1 MHFDTLKGWLD
12 WQESLHPKSI
22 DLGLDRVKEVYSRLN
37 ASSIKPITITVAGTN
52 GKGSSIAFLE
62 AIYRAQGLRV
72 GSYTSPH
79 ILKYNE
85 RIKIDGTPVADNL
98 LCSAFERIEAVR
110 NDVSLSY
117 FEFSTLA
124 ALDIF
129 SHANLDIQLLEVG
142 LGGRLDAVN
151 IIDPD
156 AAIITSICIDHTA
169 WLGNTRDAIAV
180 EKAGIFRA
188 NTPAIIG
195 DINPPQTLLDCALNI
210 DAKLLRVGHEFTY
223 SKVDNKWS
231 WQSANITLNNLPPP
245 KLKGMHQY
253 RNASAVITAIQALQD
268 RIPVSEQAIQQGL
281 SSVNLQGRFQLIK
294 GDPAVLLDVSHN
306 PQAAKTLADYLQNEF
321 KSTPVHAVFTMM
333 GDKDLPGVIELM
345 QPCIK
350 HWYISPLNNP
360 RTSTDADL
368 KKAFSLCHNT
378 QVSYGFTDF
387 LAAFNAAKTQA
398 QADKGLILVF
408 GSFFL
413 VSEYLSCLNAQQGE
427 TL

>member
-22 DLGLDRVKEVYSRLN
+22 DLGLDRVTEVYSRLIT
-37 ASSIKPITITVAGTN
+37 SSIRPTTITVAGTN

-72 GSYTSPH
+72 GAYTSPH

-85 RIKIDGTPVADNL
+85 RIKIDGTAVADAL

-110 NDVSLSY
+110 NNISLSY

-129 SHANLDIQLLEVG
+129 SRANLDIQLLEVG

-180 EKAGIFRA
+180 EKAGIFRK

-195 DINPPQTLLDCALNI
+195 DINPPQSLLDCAVNI
-210 DAKLLRVGHEFTY
+210 DAKLLRIGHEFTY
-223 SKVDNKWS
+223 TRSTNNWT
-231 WQSANITLNNLPPP
+231 WTNGETTLNNLPPP
-245 KLKGMHQY
+245 KLQGTHQY
-253 RNASAVITAIQALQD
+253 RNASAVITAISTLQE
-268 RIPVSEQAIQQGL
+268 RIPVSELAIQQGL
-281 SSVNLQGRFQLIK
+281 RNVNLPGRFQLINTE
-294 GDPAVLLDVSHN
+294 PAVLLDVSHN
-306 PQAAKTLADYLQNEF
+306 PQAAQTLVEYLQIEF
-321 KSTPVHAVFTMM
+321 KNTAVHAVFTMM
-333 GDKDLPGVIELM
+333 GDKDLPGVIKLM

-350 HWYISPLNNP
+350 HWYISPLDNP
-360 RTSTDADL
+360 RNSTEADL
-368 KKAFSLCHNT
+368 KKAFALCNNT
-378 QVSYGFTDF
+378 HVSFGFTDF
-387 LAAFNAAKTQA
+387 LSAFNAAKIQA
-398 QADKGLILVF
+398 LADNGLILVF